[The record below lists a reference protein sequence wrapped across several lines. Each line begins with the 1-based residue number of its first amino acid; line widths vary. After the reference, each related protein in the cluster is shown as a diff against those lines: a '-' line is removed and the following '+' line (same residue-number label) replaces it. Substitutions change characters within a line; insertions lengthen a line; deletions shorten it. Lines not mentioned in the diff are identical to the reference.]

1 MKKNLTNYQLILTL
15 FLLTIISCAIKTV
28 PISSNHKQETFEIQT
43 NKNKE
48 KCIETILDFLTNN
61 QISTRTIDKINGLV
75 VTDEMKLSWSYES
88 QSGKLEKANAYTI
101 VEKKV
106 RPSNNMPIKP
116 SIVTGIWNFR
126 LKETEKGETK
136 ITIFLSNT
144 KAKQTD
150 NKTSLSNELIL
161 KIISSGQ
168 FEKEFTEH
176 INN

>member
-1 MKKNLTNYQLILTL
+1 MKKNLIKYQLILTL
-15 FLLTIISCAIKTV
+15 LLLTINSCAIKTV

-43 NKNKE
+43 NKNEE

-61 QISTRTIDKINGLV
+61 QISTRTIDKTNGLV
-75 VTDEMKLSWSYES
+75 VTDEVKLSWSYES

-126 LKETEKGETK
+126 IKETEKGETK
-136 ITIFLSNT
+136 IAIFLSNM

-150 NKTSLSNELIL
+150 NMTSVSDELIL

-168 FEKEFTEH
+168 FEKEFTEY
-176 INN
+176 INK